1 MRIDR
6 AAIPA
11 YAASLAAAAYVP
23 GLDPETH
30 FLGDPGPTAGYILTL
45 DAINFGSGYFP
56 HLRRRDQRSGY
67 FHVARA
73 LKARWE
79 RVGPL
84 APAELAQITIPE
96 CRAIFDQPA
105 EGPAGELMGLFAAA
119 LNAFGRHLLER
130 HGGDFEQL
138 MAAAGGSAER
148 MAGLLAEVPFFDDVH
163 DYRGLRV
170 PLYKRAQIAGADLHL
185 AVGGFH
191 DLERL
196 TVFADNLVPHVLR
209 LDGVLAF
216 DSALAGRIERGEL
229 IGSGSE
235 EEVEMRACAV
245 HAVELIKGHTGRTAM
260 ELDHLLWNRGQGPR
274 YKARPRP
281 RCRTVYY

>member
-1 MRIDR
+1 MRIDH

-11 YAASLAAAAYVP
+11 YAASLAAGPYVP
-23 GLDPETH
+23 GLDAATH
-30 FLGDPGPTAGYILTL
+30 FLGAPGPTAAYLLTL

-73 LKARWE
+73 LKERWE
-79 RVGPL
+79 GEGPL
-84 APAELAQITIPE
+84 APSELARLTAADCQ
-96 CRAIFDQPA
+96 AIFGQPA
-105 EGPAGELMGLFAAA
+105 EGPAGELMGLFAQA
-119 LNAFGRHLLER
+119 LNGFGRHLEER
-130 HGGDFEQL
+130 YGGEFDQL
-138 MAAAGGSAER
+138 LAAAGGSAER
-148 MAGLLAEVPFFDDVH
+148 LAGLLAEVPFFDDVH
-163 DYRGLRV
+163 AYRGLRV

-185 AVGGFH
+185 ALGGFH

-196 TVFADNLVPHVLR
+196 TIFADNLVPHVLR

-216 DSALAGRIERGEL
+216 DGALAGSIERGEL
-229 IGSGSE
+229 IRSGSE

-245 HAVELIKGHTGRTAM
+245 HAVELLKARTGRTAM
-260 ELDHLLWNRGQGPR
+260 ELDHLLWNRGQEPR